1 MRALHCLVPTAV
13 LCLLASC
20 AGAPARSSSAAPEA
34 EAPAPLLPQPD
45 FDTPEDAVAALY
57 QAAAA
62 KDLIGMAQVV
72 GLPAQE
78 VVTGDADKDAARV
91 RRFVK
96 AYDERMRLVADGD
109 GRMRVFIGNNDF
121 PLSSPLVRKG
131 ARWQFDSAGGR
142 QELTNRIVGENE
154 LATIGVCRAFVHAQ
168 YEYYAEDRDGDDVLQ
183 FAAQLASSPG
193 RRDGLYWPA
202 LGHEP
207 VSPLGRLIADASADG
222 AGEPKPYHGYLFKV
236 LTAQGDCAP
245 GGAHSYLVNGR
256 MLSGFALVAY
266 PSRWRLSGVMTFVV
280 AANGKVLQKDLGE
293 RTAEIGA
300 AMTRFDPDAS
310 WEVVR
315 D

>member
-1 MRALHCLVPTAV
+1 MRASHRLVPTAV

-20 AGAPARSSSAAPEA
+20 AGAPAPSPAVA
-34 EAPAPLLPQPD
+34 EASAPQPD
-45 FDTPEDAVAALY
+45 FASPEDAVAALY

-62 KDLIGMAQVV
+62 KDLVGMAQVV
-72 GLPAQE
+72 GLPKQE
-78 VVTGDADKDAARV
+78 VVTGNADKDAARV
-91 RRFVK
+91 LRFVK

-109 GRMRVFIGNNDF
+109 GRLRVFIGANDY
-121 PLSSPLVRKG
+121 PLSSPLVRDG
-131 ARWQFDSAGGR
+131 ERWKFDSAGGR

-183 FAAQLASSPG
+183 YAAKLASSPE

-202 LGHEP
+202 ADGEA
-207 VSPLGRLIADASADG
+207 VSPLGRLIADASVDG

-236 LTAQGDCAP
+236 LTAQGDRAP
-245 GGAHSYLVNGR
+245 GGAHSYLLNGR

-266 PSRWRLSGVMTFVV
+266 PARWRRSGVMTFVV
-280 AANGKVLQKDLGE
+280 GANGKVLQKDLGE

-300 AMTRFDPDAS
+300 SMTRFDPDAS